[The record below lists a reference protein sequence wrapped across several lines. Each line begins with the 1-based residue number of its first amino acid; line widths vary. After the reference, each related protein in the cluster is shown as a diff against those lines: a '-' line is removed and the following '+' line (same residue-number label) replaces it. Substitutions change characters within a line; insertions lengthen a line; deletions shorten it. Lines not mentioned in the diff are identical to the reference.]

1 MTISLF
7 WRTKTF
13 NKKSFC
19 HWKIFQTFAQ
29 FCQLLT
35 FVTWENFH
43 LNLFSLVQRFLI
55 LPGSVWLLGGKKS
68 MITVSRLEWNWSRLW
83 NDVGWYIQKK
93 SKTKRLKAR
102 KKTERVELREAELK
116 KRRRKKKEVGEHVK
130 LRDSTA
136 QHFEMQKLREFY
148 SFALFFLPC
157 RGSLLGESKF
167 SKWKKKWSGS
177 GFTFVWASH
186 SRLYYV
192 TQHDHT
198 IGPGRRVYVAF
209 FLTIVMSWYKFHFH
223 PQTLRRLSLSF
234 HTQHRPRVF
243 GRRRRRLLSH
253 PPPHDYIVHRVFE
266 TINEPRIYI
275 RYISRSIEL

>member
-1 MTISLF
+1 MSLENFPNFRTILS
-7 WRTKTF
+7 TF
-13 NKKSFC
+13 NFC
-19 HWKIFQTFAQ
+19 HLRKFSPQLIFSCSAFSDPSRQCVTARWKKVDDHRIA
-29 FCQLLT
+29 
-35 FVTWENFH
+35 
-43 LNLFSLVQRFLI
+43 S
-55 LPGSVWLLGGKKS
+55 G
-68 MITVSRLEWNWSRLW
+68 M
-83 NDVGWYIQKK
+83 
-93 SKTKRLKAR
+93 
-102 KKTERVELREAELK
+102 ELK
-116 KRRRKKKEVGEHVK
+116 SIVERRRLVYPKEIEDKEVESKKKKPSESSWEKRSWRNVEEKKEVGEHVK

-243 GRRRRRLLSH
+243 GRRRHRLLSH
-253 PPPHDYIVHRVFE
+253 PPPDDYIVHRVFE